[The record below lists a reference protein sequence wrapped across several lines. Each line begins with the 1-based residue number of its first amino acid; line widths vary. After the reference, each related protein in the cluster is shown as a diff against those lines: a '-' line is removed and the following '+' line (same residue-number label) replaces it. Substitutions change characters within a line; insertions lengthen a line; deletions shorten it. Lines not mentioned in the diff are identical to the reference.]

1 MIKLSLKITSLILL
15 SLFSIS
21 SFANS
26 PWAEAESSS
35 SASSN
40 VAPPTQQPTAQSEVN
55 SPAAMQDKADA
66 TKESTA
72 KVTTQKAIKGDVFT
86 MPAASQV
93 SGFPLLDFP
102 RRGMKTDKVENELGK
117 PLDIVPAVG
126 TPPIS
131 RWIYNDRVVFFEG
144 SSVIHVV
151 AR

>member
-1 MIKLSLKITSLILL
+1 MIKFSLKTTCLILL
-15 SLFSIS
+15 SLFSVS

-26 PWAEAESSS
+26 PWAEAESS
-35 SASSN
+35 
-40 VAPPTQQPTAQSEVN
+40 PIAQSDEKIVSNTTSAQTEAN
-55 SPAAMQDKADA
+55 SPAAMQDKAD
-66 TKESTA
+66 TA
-72 KVTTQKAIKGDVFT
+72 KEESAKATTKLETKGDVFR
-86 MPAASQV
+86 MPTTSQA

-102 RRGMKTDKVENELGK
+102 RRGMTTSKVENELGR
-117 PLDIVPAVG
+117 PIDIVPAVG